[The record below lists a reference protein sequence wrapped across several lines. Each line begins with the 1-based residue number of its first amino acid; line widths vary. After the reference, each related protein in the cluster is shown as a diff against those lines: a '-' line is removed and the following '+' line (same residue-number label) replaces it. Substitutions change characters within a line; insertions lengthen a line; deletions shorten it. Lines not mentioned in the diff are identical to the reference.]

1 MASGK
6 PQESESGQRVVLVV
20 EPDEAIG
27 ELLSGT
33 VGGQPGYQA
42 VLVTNAAVALAAIET
57 VKLDLAIIDL
67 DLPGLSGIELV
78 DRLRALPS
86 GPLPVLLLS
95 DGSAEQAEAMR
106 ERHIAT
112 FVQKPFDVDTLIQ
125 LVRRLAPPPQEEPA

>member
-1 MASGK
+1 MASVEPAG
-6 PQESESGQRVVLVV
+6 EQRVVLVV

-33 VGGQPGYQA
+33 VGGQAGYQA
-42 VLVTNAAVALAAIET
+42 MLVTNAALALAAIET
-57 VKLDLAIIDL
+57 VRLDLAIIDL

-95 DGSAEQAEAMR
+95 DGSADQAAAMR

-125 LVRRLAPPPQEEPA
+125 LMLRLAPPPHEEPA